1 MSGMPAM
8 AWFEGA
14 TDFIRWSAPDRE
26 QWSAVQ
32 VLDDRRTGRVVAIT
46 GRGDNTYMAWKGVE
60 RNIWWSR
67 LDGGVWSPREST
79 GFRTLTFPALGRL
92 GDRTFLA
99 FREEQRCFRP
109 PSHQQHTICWAELHG
124 DHWEP
129 EAHDL
134 GLHFVD
140 ENVSLA
146 EHDGC
151 LHMVWRRTFDSRV
164 CRAVFDGAWTVEGP
178 LGNWRTSAVPAIAS
192 DGVRLHL
199 AWRRVEDDHIGW
211 VTGSGDRLG
220 DEVVLRDRRSSGA
233 PALGRS
239 DVGELVMVWL
249 DAADGGL
256 RWDRCRDV
264 RWESR
269 PHAFNDRR
277 ADAWHGVS
285 LA

>member
-1 MSGMPAM
+1 MPAM
-8 AWFEGA
+8 AWFEGG
-14 TDFIRWSAPDRE
+14 TNFIRWSAPGQAG
-26 QWSAVQ
+26 QWPEVQ
-32 VLDDRRTGRVVAIT
+32 VLGDRCT
-46 GRGDNTYMAWKGVE
+46 GRGVALARNGDHTYMAWKGVE

-67 LDGGVWSPREST
+67 LRDGSWSPREST
-79 GFRTLTFPALGRL
+79 GFRTLTFPVLGRL

-99 FREEQRCFRP
+99 FRREERNFRP
-109 PSHQQHTICWAELHG
+109 PSHQQYTIRWAELHG
-124 DHWEP
+124 DRWET
-129 EAHDL
+129 ESRDL

-146 EHDGC
+146 EHDGR

-164 CRAVFDGAWTVEGP
+164 CHAVFDGTWTIEGP
-178 LGNWRTSAVPAIAS
+178 VGNWRTSAVPAVAS
-192 DGVRLHL
+192 DGVHLHF

-211 VTGSGDRLG
+211 VAGTGDHLG
-220 DEVVLRDRRSSGA
+220 DEVVLSDRRAAGG

-239 DVGELVMVWL
+239 ADGELVMVWC

-256 RWDRCRDV
+256 RWARCRELC
-264 RWESR
+264 WESR
-269 PHAFNDRR
+269 QHAFADRH